1 MNKKDSNNTLNN
13 FYVEEIIKNKEVS
26 HETGEYNE
34 IKISN
39 GLIKASEEESSS
51 SEEEESTSKALSLTT
66 TVGITVGV
74 GGIVVGSIASLTL
87 SLNLLFS
94 SSIVGISKAECYF
107 ELSNASYETID
118 IQLENEINQQVQ
130 LVDLK
135 PTEKENYYVAEFN
148 DLSPNSTYYLKGIN
162 ENGEVIEL
170 GKNNSF
176 KTLEVPNYDIT
187 IDKSRYNKEN
197 GDYNLSFKINNPNNY
212 LLEAKL
218 ICENDFSLNHE
229 GEFNGEVFNIVLPTI
244 LSSYRLELYQEN
256 YLVGQT
262 SFCDYEGFNVIDD
275 FLYVGIS
282 SLEMVLNY
290 GEIDVYNID
299 VFLEK
304 KNNPEEIIEL
314 EPGPDGDALYVYA
327 YNLEPE
333 TSYNLKINDANRR
346 SFNYF
351 TYSFDTISIPKY
363 EIIID
368 DSSFDKENNNYVLT
382 FNIDNPKGYLI
393 YANLY
398 CLNDETYNKYDLNFT
413 DDNTLTLTLP
423 TLYSKYRL
431 DLTQEGYEVGS
442 KIFYY
447 YKPIE
452 LLLDTLDITSN
463 SFSVEISLGDVP
475 LDNTS
480 FYLKRSDNLE
490 EERPLE
496 ISLIDNSSN
505 ILLEINDLNSDTSY
519 ILEIRDPYKD
529 TTVYLNYAFDTLA

>member
-1 MNKKDSNNTLNN
+1 MNKEDSNNELNN
-13 FYVEEIIKNKEVS
+13 FYVEEIIENKEVS

-51 SEEEESTSKALSLTT
+51 SEKEESASKALSLTT
-66 TVGITVGV
+66 AIGMTVGV
-74 GGIVVGSIASLTL
+74 GGVVIGSIASLTL

-94 SSIVGISKAECYF
+94 SSVVGISKAECYF

-118 IQLENEINQQVQ
+118 IQLENEANQQVQ

-197 GDYNLSFKINNPNNY
+197 GDYILSFKIDNPNNY

-229 GEFNGEVFNIVLPTI
+229 GEFNGEVFNVVLPTI
-244 LSSYRLELYQEN
+244 FSSYRFELYQEN

-262 SFCDYEGFNVIDD
+262 SFCDYEGFNVTD
-275 FLYVGIS
+275 FFNVGFT
-282 SLEMVLNY
+282 SLEMALNY

-304 KNNPEEIIEL
+304 KNDPQEIIEL
-314 EPGPDGDALYVYA
+314 DPGPDGDALYVYA
-327 YNLEPE
+327 ENLKPG
-333 TSYNLKINDANRR
+333 TSYNLKINDANRH

-351 TYSFDTISIPKY
+351 TYSFDTISLPQY
-363 EIIID
+363 EITID

-382 FNIDNPKGYLI
+382 FNIDNPKGYEI
-393 YANLY
+393 DAILY
-398 CLNDETYNKYDLNFT
+398 CLNDETYNIYERMT
-413 DDNTLTLTLP
+413 DNTLTLRLP

-431 DLTQEGYEVGS
+431 DLTLEGYVVGS
-442 KIFYY
+442 TSFSYY
-447 YKPIE
+447 TPIK

-463 SFSVEISLGDVP
+463 SFSVEIFLGDVP
-475 LDNTS
+475 LDNAS

-496 ISLIDNSSN
+496 VSLIDNSSN
-505 ILLEINDLNSDTSY
+505 ILLEVNDLNSDTSY
-519 ILEIRDPYKD
+519 ILEIRDPYRD
-529 TTVYLNYAFDTLA
+529 TTVYFNYAFNTLA

>member
-1 MNKKDSNNTLNN
+1 MNKEDSNNELNN

-51 SEEEESTSKALSLTT
+51 SEEKESASKALSLTT
-66 TVGITVGV
+66 TVGMTVGV
-74 GGIVVGSIASLTL
+74 GGIIIGSIASLTL
-87 SLNLLFS
+87 SLNMLFS
-94 SSIVGISKAECYF
+94 SSVVGISKAECYF

-118 IQLENEINQQVQ
+118 IQLENEVNQQVQ

-187 IDKSRYNKEN
+187 IDKNRYNKEN
-197 GDYNLSFKINNPNNY
+197 GDYFLSFKIDNPNNY

-229 GEFNGEVFNIVLPTI
+229 GEFNGEVFNVVLPTI
-244 LSSYRLELYQEN
+244 LSSYRLELYQES

-262 SFCDYEGFNVIDD
+262 SFCDYKGFNVIDD
-275 FLYVGIS
+275 FLNVGIS
-282 SLEMVLNY
+282 SLEMALNY
-290 GEIDVYNID
+290 GEIDVNNID

-304 KNNPEEIIEL
+304 KNNPQEIIEL
-314 EPGPDGDALYVYA
+314 EPGLDGDALYLYA

-333 TSYNLKINDANRR
+333 TSYNLKINDANRH

-351 TYSFDTISIPKY
+351 TYSFDTISVPQY

-368 DSSFDKENNNYVLT
+368 DSSFDKENNNYELT

-393 YANLY
+393 DANLY
-398 CLNDETYNKYDLNFT
+398 CLNDETYNNYYLIT
-413 DDNTLTLTLP
+413 DNTLTLRLP

-431 DLTQEGYEVGS
+431 DLTQEGHEVGS
-442 KIFYY
+442 ISFSYY
-447 YKPIE
+447 TPIK

-463 SFSVEISLGDVP
+463 SFSVEIFLGDVP
-475 LDNTS
+475 LDNVS

-505 ILLEINDLNSDTSY
+505 ILLEVNDLNSDTSY
-519 ILEIRDPYKD
+519 ILEIRDRNKD
-529 TTVYLNYAFDTLA
+529 TTVYLNYAFNTPA

>member
-1 MNKKDSNNTLNN
+1 MNKEDSNNKLNN

-51 SEEEESTSKALSLTT
+51 SEEKESASKALSLTT
-66 TVGITVGV
+66 TVGMTVGV
-74 GGIVVGSIASLTL
+74 GGIIIGSIASLTL

-94 SSIVGISKAECYF
+94 SSVVGISKAECYF

-118 IQLENEINQQVQ
+118 ILLENEVNQQVQ

-187 IDKSRYNKEN
+187 IDKNRYNKEN
-197 GDYNLSFKINNPNNY
+197 GDYFLSFKIDNPNNY
-212 LLEAKL
+212 LLKAKL

-229 GEFNGEVFNIVLPTI
+229 GEFNGEVFNVVLPTI
-244 LSSYRLELYQEN
+244 LSSYRLELYQES

-262 SFCDYEGFNVIDD
+262 SFCDYKGFNVIDD
-275 FLYVGIS
+275 FLNVGIS
-282 SLEMVLNY
+282 SLEMALNY
-290 GEIDVYNID
+290 GEIDVNNID

-304 KNNPEEIIEL
+304 KNNPQEIIEL
-314 EPGPDGDALYVYA
+314 EPGLDGDALYLYA

-333 TSYNLKINDANRR
+333 TSYNLKINDANRH

-351 TYSFDTISIPKY
+351 TYSFDTISVPQY

-368 DSSFDKENNNYVLT
+368 DSSFDKENNNYELT

-393 YANLY
+393 DANLY
-398 CLNDETYNKYDLNFT
+398 CLNDETYNNYYLIT
-413 DDNTLTLTLP
+413 DNTLTLRLP

-431 DLTQEGYEVGS
+431 NLTQEGYEVGS
-442 KIFYY
+442 ISFSY

-463 SFSVEISLGDVP
+463 SFSVEIFLGDVP
-475 LDNTS
+475 LDNVS

-505 ILLEINDLNSDTSY
+505 ILLEANDLNSDTSY
-519 ILEIRDPYKD
+519 ILEIRDRYKD
-529 TTVYLNYAFDTLA
+529 TTVYLNYAFNTPA

>member
-1 MNKKDSNNTLNN
+1 MNKENSNNELNN

-34 IKISN
+34 IKISI
-39 GLIKASEEESSS
+39 IKASEEESSS
-51 SEEEESTSKALSLTT
+51 SEEKESASKALSLTT
-66 TVGITVGV
+66 TVGMTVGV
-74 GGIVVGSIASLTL
+74 GGIIIGSIASLTL
-87 SLNLLFS
+87 SLNMLFS
-94 SSIVGISKAECYF
+94 SSVVGISKAECYF

-118 IQLENEINQQVQ
+118 IQLENEVNQQVQ

-187 IDKSRYNKEN
+187 IDKNRYNKEN
-197 GDYNLSFKINNPNNY
+197 GDYFLSFKIDNPNNY

-229 GEFNGEVFNIVLPTI
+229 GEFNGEVFNVVLPTI
-244 LSSYRLELYQEN
+244 LSSYRLELYQES

-262 SFCDYEGFNVIDD
+262 SFCDYKGFNVIDD
-275 FLYVGIS
+275 FLNVGIS
-282 SLEMVLNY
+282 SLEMALNY
-290 GEIDVYNID
+290 GEIDVNNID

-304 KNNPEEIIEL
+304 KNNPQEIIEL
-314 EPGPDGDALYVYA
+314 EPGVDGDALYLYA

-333 TSYNLKINDANRR
+333 TSYNLKINDANRH

-351 TYSFDTISIPKY
+351 TYSFDTISVPQY

-368 DSSFDKENNNYVLT
+368 DSSFDKENNNYELT

-393 YANLY
+393 DANLY
-398 CLNDETYNKYDLNFT
+398 CLNDETYNNYYLIT
-413 DDNTLTLTLP
+413 DNTLTLRLP

-431 DLTQEGYEVGS
+431 DLTQEGHEVGS
-442 KIFYY
+442 ISFSY

-463 SFSVEISLGDVP
+463 SFSVEIFLGDVP
-475 LDNTS
+475 LDNVS

-505 ILLEINDLNSDTSY
+505 ILLEANDLNSDTSY
-519 ILEIRDPYKD
+519 ILEIRDRDKD
-529 TTVYLNYAFDTLA
+529 TTVYLNYAFNTPA

>member
-1 MNKKDSNNTLNN
+1 MNKKNSNNELNN
-13 FYVEEIIKNKEVS
+13 FYVEDIIKNKEVS

-51 SEEEESTSKALSLTT
+51 SEKKESTSKALSLTT
-66 TVGITVGV
+66 TVGMTLGV
-74 GGIVVGSIASLTL
+74 GGIVIGSIASLTL

-94 SSIVGISKAECYF
+94 SSVVGISNAECYF

-118 IQLENEINQQVQ
+118 IQLENEVNQQVQ

-197 GDYNLSFKINNPNNY
+197 GDYILSFKIDNPNNY

-229 GEFNGEVFNIVLPTI
+229 GEFNGEVYNIVLPNI
-244 LSSYRLELYQEN
+244 LSSYRFELYQEN

-262 SFCDYEGFNVIDD
+262 SFCDYEGFNVTD
-275 FLYVGIS
+275 FLNVGFT
-282 SLEMVLNY
+282 SLEMALNY

-304 KNNPEEIIEL
+304 KNDPQEIIEL
-314 EPGPDGDALYVYA
+314 DPGEPDGDALYVYA
-327 YNLEPE
+327 ENLEPG
-333 TSYNLKINDANRR
+333 TSYNLKINDANRH

-351 TYSFDTISIPKY
+351 TYSFDTISLPQY

-382 FNIDNPKGYLI
+382 FNIDNPKGYEI
-393 YANLY
+393 DANLY
-398 CLNDETYNKYDLNFT
+398 CLNDETYNIYERIT
-413 DDNTLTLTLP
+413 GNTLTLRLP

-431 DLTQEGYEVGS
+431 DLTQEGYVVGS
-442 KIFYY
+442 TSFSY

-463 SFSVEISLGDVP
+463 SFSVEIFLGDVP
-475 LDNTS
+475 LDNAS

-490 EERPLE
+490 EERRLE

-505 ILLEINDLNSDTSY
+505 ILLEANDLNSDTSY
-519 ILEIRDPYKD
+519 ILEIRDYYKD
-529 TTVYLNYAFDTLA
+529 TTVYLNYAFDTLV

>member
-1 MNKKDSNNTLNN
+1 MNKEDSNNELNN
-13 FYVEEIIKNKEVS
+13 FYVEEIIENKEVS

-51 SEEEESTSKALSLTT
+51 SEEEESASKALSLTT
-66 TVGITVGV
+66 TIGMTVGV
-74 GGIVVGSIASLTL
+74 GGIVIGSIASLTL

-94 SSIVGISKAECYF
+94 SSVVGISKAKCYF

-118 IQLENEINQQVQ
+118 IQLENEVNQQVQ

-197 GDYNLSFKINNPNNY
+197 GDYILSFKIDNPNNY

-275 FLYVGIS
+275 FLNVGIS
-282 SLEMVLNY
+282 SLEMALNY
-290 GEIDVYNID
+290 GEIDVNNID

-304 KNNPEEIIEL
+304 KNNPREIIEL
-314 EPGPDGDALYVYA
+314 EAGVDGDALYLFA

-333 TSYNLKINDANRR
+333 TSYNLKINDANRH

-351 TYSFDTISIPKY
+351 TYSFDTISVPQY

-368 DSSFDKENNNYVLT
+368 ESSFDKENNNYQLT
-382 FNIDNPKGYLI
+382 FNIDNPKGFLI
-393 YANLY
+393 DANLY
-398 CLNDETYNKYDLNFT
+398 CLNDETYNNYYLIT
-413 DDNTLTLTLP
+413 DNTLTLRLP

-431 DLTQEGYEVGS
+431 NLTQEGYEVGS
-442 KIFYY
+442 ISFSYY
-447 YKPIE
+447 TPIE

-463 SFSVEISLGDVP
+463 SFSVEIFLGDVP
-475 LDNTS
+475 LDNAS

-505 ILLEINDLNSDTSY
+505 ILLEVNDLNSDTSY
-519 ILEIRDPYKD
+519 ILEIRDRYKD
-529 TTVYLNYAFDTLA
+529 TTVYLNYAFNTLA

>member
-1 MNKKDSNNTLNN
+1 MNKEDSNNELNN

-51 SEEEESTSKALSLTT
+51 SEEKESASKALSLTT
-66 TVGITVGV
+66 TVGMTVGV
-74 GGIVVGSIASLTL
+74 GGIIIGSIASLTL
-87 SLNLLFS
+87 SLNMLFS
-94 SSIVGISKAECYF
+94 SSVVGISKAECYF

-118 IQLENEINQQVQ
+118 IQLENEVNQQVQ

-187 IDKSRYNKEN
+187 IDKNQYNKEN
-197 GDYNLSFKINNPNNY
+197 GDYFLSFKIDNPNNY

-229 GEFNGEVFNIVLPTI
+229 GEFNGEVFNVVLPTI
-244 LSSYRLELYQEN
+244 LSSYRLELYQES

-262 SFCDYEGFNVIDD
+262 SFCDYKGFNVIDD
-275 FLYVGIS
+275 FLNVGIS
-282 SLEMVLNY
+282 SLEMALNY
-290 GEIDVYNID
+290 GEIDVNNID

-304 KNNPEEIIEL
+304 KNNPQEIIEL
-314 EPGPDGDALYVYA
+314 EPGLDGDALYLYA

-333 TSYNLKINDANRR
+333 TSYNLKINDANRH

-351 TYSFDTISIPKY
+351 TYSFDTISVPQY
-363 EIIID
+363 ETIID
-368 DSSFDKENNNYVLT
+368 DSSFDKENNNYELT
-382 FNIDNPKGYLI
+382 FNIDNPKGFLI
-393 YANLY
+393 DANLY
-398 CLNDETYNKYDLNFT
+398 CLNDENYNNYYLIT
-413 DDNTLTLTLP
+413 DDTLTLRLP

-431 DLTQEGYEVGS
+431 DLTQEGHEVGS
-442 KIFYY
+442 ISFSY

-463 SFSVEISLGDVP
+463 SFSVEIFLGDVP
-475 LDNTS
+475 LDNAS

-505 ILLEINDLNSDTSY
+505 ILLEANDLNSDTSY
-519 ILEIRDPYKD
+519 ILEIRDRNKD
-529 TTVYLNYAFDTLA
+529 TTVYLNYAFNTPA

>member
-1 MNKKDSNNTLNN
+1 MNKEDSNNELNN
-13 FYVEEIIKNKEVS
+13 FYVDEIIKNKEVS

-51 SEEEESTSKALSLTT
+51 SEEKESTSKALSLTT
-66 TVGITVGV
+66 TLGMTVGV

-94 SSIVGISKAECYF
+94 SSVVGISKAECYF

-118 IQLENEINQQVQ
+118 IQLENEVNQQVQ

-162 ENGEVIEL
+162 EKGEVIEL

-197 GDYNLSFKINNPNNY
+197 GDYILSFKIDNPNNY

-314 EPGPDGDALYVYA
+314 QPGPDGDALYVYA

-333 TSYNLKINDANRR
+333 TSYNLKINDANRH

-351 TYSFDTISIPKY
+351 TYSFETISVPKY

-393 YANLY
+393 DANLY
-398 CLNDETYNKYDLNFT
+398 CLNDETYNNYYLIT
-413 DDNTLTLTLP
+413 DNTLTLTLP

-442 KIFYY
+442 KIFSY

-505 ILLEINDLNSDTSY
+505 ILLEVNDLNSDTSY

>member
-1 MNKKDSNNTLNN
+1 MNKEDSNNELNN

-51 SEEEESTSKALSLTT
+51 SEEKESASKALSLTT
-66 TVGITVGV
+66 TVGMTVGV
-74 GGIVVGSIASLTL
+74 GGIIIGSIASLTL
-87 SLNLLFS
+87 SLNMLFS
-94 SSIVGISKAECYF
+94 SSVVGISKAECYF

-118 IQLENEINQQVQ
+118 IQLENEVNQQVQ

-187 IDKSRYNKEN
+187 IDKNRYNKEN
-197 GDYNLSFKINNPNNY
+197 GDYFLSFKIDNPNNY

-229 GEFNGEVFNIVLPTI
+229 GEFNGEVFNVVLPTI
-244 LSSYRLELYQEN
+244 LSSYRLELYQES

-262 SFCDYEGFNVIDD
+262 SFCDYKGFNVIDD
-275 FLYVGIS
+275 FLNVGIS
-282 SLEMVLNY
+282 SLEMALNY
-290 GEIDVYNID
+290 GEIDVNNID

-304 KNNPEEIIEL
+304 KNNPQEIIEL
-314 EPGPDGDALYVYA
+314 EPGLDGDALYLYV

-333 TSYNLKINDANRR
+333 TSYNLKINDANRH

-351 TYSFDTISIPKY
+351 TYRFDTISVPQY

-368 DSSFDKENNNYVLT
+368 DSSFDKENNNYELT

-393 YANLY
+393 DANLY
-398 CLNDETYNKYDLNFT
+398 CLNDETYNNYYLIT
-413 DDNTLTLTLP
+413 DNTLTLRLP

-431 DLTQEGYEVGS
+431 DLTQEGHEVGS
-442 KIFYY
+442 ISFSY

-463 SFSVEISLGDVP
+463 SFSVEIFLGDVP
-475 LDNTS
+475 LDNVS

-505 ILLEINDLNSDTSY
+505 ILLEANDLNSDTSY
-519 ILEIRDPYKD
+519 ILEIRDRNKD
-529 TTVYLNYAFDTLA
+529 TTVYLNYAFNTPA

>member
-1 MNKKDSNNTLNN
+1 MNKEDSNNELNN
-13 FYVEEIIKNKEVS
+13 FYVEEIIENKEVS

-51 SEEEESTSKALSLTT
+51 SEKEESASKALSLTT
-66 TVGITVGV
+66 AIGMTVGV
-74 GGIVVGSIASLTL
+74 GGVVIGSIASLTL

-94 SSIVGISKAECYF
+94 SSVVGISKAECYF

-118 IQLENEINQQVQ
+118 IQLENEVNEQVQ

-197 GDYNLSFKINNPNNY
+197 GDYILSFKIDNPNNY

-229 GEFNGEVFNIVLPTI
+229 GEFNGEVFNVVLPSI
-244 LSSYRLELYQEN
+244 LSSYRFELYQEN

-262 SFCDYEGFNVIDD
+262 SFCDYEGFSVTDFFNVG
-275 FLYVGIS
+275 FT
-282 SLEMVLNY
+282 SLEMALNY

-304 KNNPEEIIEL
+304 KNNPQKIIEL
-314 EPGPDGDALYVYA
+314 DPGPDGDALYVYA
-327 YNLEPE
+327 ENLEPG
-333 TSYNLKINDANRR
+333 TSYNLKINDANRH

-351 TYSFDTISIPKY
+351 TYSFDTISLPQY
-363 EIIID
+363 EITID
-368 DSSFDKENNNYVLT
+368 GSSFDKENNNYVLT
-382 FNIDNPKGYLI
+382 FNIDNPKGYEI
-393 YANLY
+393 DATLY
-398 CLNDETYNKYDLNFT
+398 CLNDETYNISERIT
-413 DDNTLTLTLP
+413 DNTLTLRLP

-431 DLTQEGYEVGS
+431 DLTLEGHVVGS
-442 KIFYY
+442 TSFSY

-463 SFSVEISLGDVP
+463 SFSVEILLGDVP
-475 LDNTS
+475 LDNAS
-480 FYLKRSDNLE
+480 FYVKRSDNLE

-496 ISLIDNSSN
+496 VSLIDNSSN
-505 ILLEINDLNSDTSY
+505 ILLEVKDLNSDTSY
-519 ILEIRDPYKD
+519 ILEIRDPYRD
-529 TTVYLNYAFDTLA
+529 TTVYLNYAFNTLA

>member
-1 MNKKDSNNTLNN
+1 MNKEDSNNELNN
-13 FYVEEIIKNKEVS
+13 FCVEEIIKNKEMS

-51 SEEEESTSKALSLTT
+51 SEEEESTSKVLSLTT
-66 TVGITVGV
+66 TIGMTLGV
-74 GGIVVGSIASLTL
+74 GGIVIGSIASLTF

-94 SSIVGISKAECYF
+94 SSVVGISKAECYF
-107 ELSNASYETID
+107 ELSNASFETID
-118 IQLENEINQQVQ
+118 IQLENEVNQQVE

-197 GDYNLSFKINNPNNY
+197 GDYILSFKIDNPNNY

-275 FLYVGIS
+275 SLNVGIS
-282 SLEMVLNY
+282 SLEMALNY
-290 GEIDVYNID
+290 GEIDVNNID

-304 KNNPEEIIEL
+304 KNNPQEIIEL
-314 EPGPDGDALYVYA
+314 EAGLDGDALYLYV

-333 TSYNLKINDANRR
+333 TSYNLKINDANSR

-351 TYSFDTISIPKY
+351 TYSFDTISVPQY

-368 DSSFDKENNNYVLT
+368 DSSFDKENNNYELT
-382 FNIDNPKGYLI
+382 FNIDNPKGFLI
-393 YANLY
+393 DANLY
-398 CLNDETYNKYDLNFT
+398 CLNDETYNNYYLIT
-413 DDNTLTLTLP
+413 DNTLTLRLP

-431 DLTQEGYEVGS
+431 NLTQEGYEVGS
-442 KIFYY
+442 ISFSYY
-447 YKPIE
+447 TPIE

-463 SFSVEISLGDVP
+463 SFSVEIFLGDVP
-475 LDNTS
+475 LDNAS

-505 ILLEINDLNSDTSY
+505 ILLEVNDLSSDTSY
-519 ILEIRDPYKD
+519 ILETRDPYKD
-529 TTVYLNYAFDTLA
+529 TTVYLNYAFNTLA

>member
-1 MNKKDSNNTLNN
+1 MNKEDSNNQLNN
-13 FYVEEIIKNKEVS
+13 FYVEEIIENKEVS

-39 GLIKASEEESSS
+39 GLIKVSEEESSS
-51 SEEEESTSKALSLTT
+51 SEEEESASKALSLTT
-66 TVGITVGV
+66 TVGMTVGV
-74 GGIVVGSIASLTL
+74 GGIVIGSIASLAL

-94 SSIVGISKAECYF
+94 SSVVGISKAECYF

-118 IQLENEINQQVQ
+118 IQLENEVNQQVQ

-197 GDYNLSFKINNPNNY
+197 GDYILSFEINNPNNY

-218 ICENDFSLNHE
+218 ICENDFSLNYE
-229 GEFNGEVFNIVLPTI
+229 DEFNGEVFNIVLPTI

-275 FLYVGIS
+275 FLNIGIS
-282 SLEMVLNY
+282 SLEMALYY
-290 GEIDVYNID
+290 GEIDVNNID

-304 KNNPEEIIEL
+304 KNNPQEIIEL
-314 EPGPDGDALYVYA
+314 DPAPDGDVLYLYA
-327 YNLEPE
+327 ENLEPG
-333 TSYNLKINDANRR
+333 TSYNLKINDANSH

-351 TYSFDTISIPKY
+351 TYSFETISVPQY

-368 DSSFDKENNNYVLT
+368 DSSFL
-382 FNIDNPKGYLI
+382 PLR
-393 YANLY
+393 
-398 CLNDETYNKYDLNFT
+398 
-413 DDNTLTLTLP
+413 LP

-442 KIFYY
+442 ISFSYY
-447 YKPIE
+447 TPIE
-452 LLLDTLDITSN
+452 LRLDTLDITSN
-463 SFSVEISLGDVP
+463 SFSVEIFLGDVP
-475 LDNTS
+475 LDNAS

-505 ILLEINDLNSDTSY
+505 ILLEVNDLNSDTSY
-519 ILEIRDPYKD
+519 ILEIRDRYKD
-529 TTVYLNYAFDTLA
+529 TTVYLNYAFNTLA

>member
-1 MNKKDSNNTLNN
+1 MNKEDSNNELNN

-51 SEEEESTSKALSLTT
+51 SEEKESASKALSLTT
-66 TVGITVGV
+66 AVGMTVGV
-74 GGIVVGSIASLTL
+74 GGIIIGSIASLTL
-87 SLNLLFS
+87 SLNMLFS
-94 SSIVGISKAECYF
+94 SSVVGISKAECYF

-118 IQLENEINQQVQ
+118 IQLENEVNQQVQ

-187 IDKSRYNKEN
+187 IDKNRYNKEN
-197 GDYNLSFKINNPNNY
+197 GDYFLSFKIDNPNNY

-229 GEFNGEVFNIVLPTI
+229 GEFNGEVFNVVLPTI
-244 LSSYRLELYQEN
+244 LSSYRLELYQES

-262 SFCDYEGFNVIDD
+262 SFCDYKGFNVIDD
-275 FLYVGIS
+275 FLNVGIS
-282 SLEMVLNY
+282 SLEMALNY
-290 GEIDVYNID
+290 GEIDVNNID

-304 KNNPEEIIEL
+304 KNNPQEIIEL
-314 EPGPDGDALYVYA
+314 EPGLDGDALYLYA

-333 TSYNLKINDANRR
+333 TSYNLKINDANRH

-351 TYSFDTISIPKY
+351 TYSFDTISVPQY

-368 DSSFDKENNNYVLT
+368 DSSFDKENNNYELT

-393 YANLY
+393 DANLY
-398 CLNDETYNKYDLNFT
+398 CLNDETYNNYYLIT
-413 DDNTLTLTLP
+413 DNTLTLRLP

-431 DLTQEGYEVGS
+431 DLTQEGHEVGS
-442 KIFYY
+442 ISFSY

-463 SFSVEISLGDVP
+463 SFSVEIFLGDVP
-475 LDNTS
+475 LDNVS

-505 ILLEINDLNSDTSY
+505 ILLEANDLNSDTSY
-519 ILEIRDPYKD
+519 ILEIRDRNKD
-529 TTVYLNYAFDTLA
+529 TTVYLNYAFNTPA

>member
-1 MNKKDSNNTLNN
+1 MNKEDSNNKLNN

-51 SEEEESTSKALSLTT
+51 SEEKESASKALSLTT
-66 TVGITVGV
+66 TVGMTVGV
-74 GGIVVGSIASLTL
+74 GGIIIGSIASLTL
-87 SLNLLFS
+87 SLNMLFS
-94 SSIVGISKAECYF
+94 SSVVGISKAECYF

-118 IQLENEINQQVQ
+118 IQLENEVNQQVQ

-187 IDKSRYNKEN
+187 IDKNRYNKEN
-197 GDYNLSFKINNPNNY
+197 GDYFLSFKIDNPNNY

-229 GEFNGEVFNIVLPTI
+229 GEFNEEVFNVVLPTI
-244 LSSYRLELYQEN
+244 LSSYRLELYQES

-262 SFCDYEGFNVIDD
+262 SFCDYKGFNVIDD
-275 FLYVGIS
+275 FLNVGIS
-282 SLEMVLNY
+282 SLEMALNY
-290 GEIDVYNID
+290 GEIDVNNID

-304 KNNPEEIIEL
+304 KNNPQEIIEL
-314 EPGPDGDALYVYA
+314 EPGLDGDALYLYA

-333 TSYNLKINDANRR
+333 TSYNLKINDANRH

-351 TYSFDTISIPKY
+351 TYSFDTISVPQY

-368 DSSFDKENNNYVLT
+368 DSSFDKENNNYELT

-393 YANLY
+393 DANLY
-398 CLNDETYNKYDLNFT
+398 CLNDETYNNYYLIT
-413 DDNTLTLTLP
+413 DNTLTLRLP

-431 DLTQEGYEVGS
+431 DLTQEGHEVGS
-442 KIFYY
+442 ISFSY

-463 SFSVEISLGDVP
+463 SFSVEIFLGDVP
-475 LDNTS
+475 LDNVS
-480 FYLKRSDNLE
+480 FYLIRSDNLE

-505 ILLEINDLNSDTSY
+505 ILLEANDLNSDTSY
-519 ILEIRDPYKD
+519 ILEIRDRNKD
-529 TTVYLNYAFDTLA
+529 TTVYLNYAFNTPA

>member
-1 MNKKDSNNTLNN
+1 MNKEDSNNELNN
-13 FYVEEIIKNKEVS
+13 FYVEEIIENKEVP

-51 SEEEESTSKALSLTT
+51 SAEEESASKALSLTT
-66 TVGITVGV
+66 TAGMTVGV
-74 GGIVVGSIASLTL
+74 GGIVIGSIASLTL

-94 SSIVGISKAECYF
+94 SSVVGISKAECYF

-118 IQLENEINQQVQ
+118 IQLENEVNQQVQ

-197 GDYNLSFKINNPNNY
+197 GDYILSFKIDNPNNY

-275 FLYVGIS
+275 FLNVGIS
-282 SLEMVLNY
+282 SLEMALNY
-290 GEIDVYNID
+290 GEIDVNNID

-304 KNNPEEIIEL
+304 KNNPQEIIEL
-314 EPGPDGDALYVYA
+314 EAGVDGDALYLYA
-327 YNLEPE
+327 YNLEPG
-333 TSYNLKINDANRR
+333 TSYNLKINDANSH

-351 TYSFDTISIPKY
+351 TYSFDTLSLPQY
-363 EIIID
+363 EITID
-368 DSSFDKENNNYVLT
+368 DSSFDKENNNYELT
-382 FNIDNPKGYLI
+382 FNIDNPKGYSI
-393 YANLY
+393 DANLY
-398 CLNDETYNKYDLNFT
+398 CLNDETYNIYDQIK
-413 DDNTLTLTLP
+413 DNTLTLRLP

-431 DLTQEGYEVGS
+431 DLTLEGHLVGS
-442 KIFYY
+442 RSFSY

-463 SFSVEISLGDVP
+463 SFSVEIFLGDVP
-475 LDNTS
+475 LDNAS

-505 ILLEINDLNSDTSY
+505 ILLEVNDLNSVTSY
-519 ILEIRDPYKD
+519 ILEIRDRYKD
-529 TTVYLNYAFDTLA
+529 TTVYLNYAFNTLA

>member
-1 MNKKDSNNTLNN
+1 MNKEDSNNELNN
-13 FYVEEIIKNKEVS
+13 FYVDEIIKNKEVS

-51 SEEEESTSKALSLTT
+51 SKEEESTSKALSLTT
-66 TVGITVGV
+66 TLGMTVGV
-74 GGIVVGSIASLTL
+74 GGIVVGSIASIAL

-94 SSIVGISKAECYF
+94 SSVVGISKAECYF

-118 IQLENEINQQVQ
+118 IQLENEVNQLVQ

-197 GDYNLSFKINNPNNY
+197 GDYNLSFKIDNPNNY

-218 ICENDFSLNHE
+218 ICENDFSLNQE
-229 GEFNGEVFNIVLPTI
+229 GEFNGEVFDIVLPEI
-244 LSSYRLELYQEN
+244 LSSYRLELYQES

-275 FLYVGIS
+275 FLNVGITY
-282 SLEMVLNY
+282 LEMVLNY

-299 VFLEK
+299 IFLEK
-304 KNNPEEIIEL
+304 KNDPQEIIKL
-314 EPGPDGDALYVYA
+314 ENWEAGDALYLSA
-327 YNLEPE
+327 YDLEPE
-333 TSYNLKINDANRR
+333 TSYNLKINDANRN

-351 TYSFDTISIPKY
+351 TYSFDTISVPQY

-382 FNIDNPKGYLI
+382 FIIDNPKGYI
-393 YANLY
+393 IDANLC
-398 CLNDETYNKYDLNFT
+398 CLNDQTYNDSYLITN
-413 DDNTLTLTLP
+413 NTLTLTLP

-431 DLTQEGYEVGS
+431 DLIQEGYEVGS

-447 YKPIE
+447 YEPIE
-452 LLLDTLDITSN
+452 LLLDTLEITSN

-475 LDNTS
+475 LDNAS

-490 EERPLE
+490 EERRLE
-496 ISLIDNSSN
+496 ISFIDNSPN
-505 ILLEINDLNSDTSY
+505 ILLEANDLNSNTSY
-519 ILEIRDPYKD
+519 ILEIRDSYKD

>member
-1 MNKKDSNNTLNN
+1 MNKEDSNNELNN
-13 FYVEEIIKNKEVS
+13 FYVDEIIKNKEVS

-51 SEEEESTSKALSLTT
+51 SKEEESTSKALSLTT
-66 TVGITVGV
+66 TLGMTVGV
-74 GGIVVGSIASLTL
+74 GGIVVGSIASIAL

-94 SSIVGISKAECYF
+94 SSVVGISKAECYF

-118 IQLENEINQQVQ
+118 IQLENEVNQLVQ

-197 GDYNLSFKINNPNNY
+197 GDYNLSFKIDNPNNY

-218 ICENDFSLNHE
+218 ICENDFSLNQE
-229 GEFNGEVFNIVLPTI
+229 GEFNGEVFDIVLPEI
-244 LSSYRLELYQEN
+244 LSSYRLELYQES

-275 FLYVGIS
+275 FLNVGITY
-282 SLEMVLNY
+282 LGMVLNY

-299 VFLEK
+299 IFLEK
-304 KNNPEEIIEL
+304 KTKPQEIIKL
-314 EPGPDGDALYVYA
+314 ENWEAGDALYLSA
-327 YNLEPE
+327 YDLEPE
-333 TSYNLKINDANRR
+333 TSYNLKINDANRH

-351 TYSFDTISIPKY
+351 TYSFDTISIPQY

-382 FNIDNPKGYLI
+382 FIIDNPKGYLI
-393 YANLY
+393 DANLY
-398 CLNDETYNKYDLNFT
+398 CLNDQTYNYSDLIT
-413 DDNTLTLTLP
+413 DNTLTLTLP

-431 DLTQEGYEVGS
+431 DLIQEGYEVGS

-447 YKPIE
+447 YEPIE
-452 LLLDTLDITSN
+452 ILLDTLDITSN
-463 SFSVEISLGDVP
+463 SFSVEIFLGDVP
-475 LDNTS
+475 LDNAS

-490 EERPLE
+490 EERRLE
-496 ISLIDNSSN
+496 ISFIDNSPN
-505 ILLEINDLNSDTSY
+505 ILLEANDLNSNTSY
-519 ILEIRDPYKD
+519 ILEIRDYYKD

>member
-1 MNKKDSNNTLNN
+1 MNKEDSNNELNN

-51 SEEEESTSKALSLTT
+51 SEEKESASKALSLTT
-66 TVGITVGV
+66 TVGMTVGV
-74 GGIVVGSIASLTL
+74 GGIIIGSIASLTL
-87 SLNLLFS
+87 SLNMLFS
-94 SSIVGISKAECYF
+94 SSVVGISKAECYF

-118 IQLENEINQQVQ
+118 IQLENEVNQQVQ

-187 IDKSRYNKEN
+187 IDKNRYNKEN
-197 GDYNLSFKINNPNNY
+197 GDYFLSFKIDNPNKY

-229 GEFNGEVFNIVLPTI
+229 GEFNGEVFNVVLPTI
-244 LSSYRLELYQEN
+244 LSSYRLELYQES

-262 SFCDYEGFNVIDD
+262 SFCDYKGFNVIDD
-275 FLYVGIS
+275 FLNVGIS
-282 SLEMVLNY
+282 SLEMALNY
-290 GEIDVYNID
+290 GEIDVNNID

-304 KNNPEEIIEL
+304 KNNPQEIIEL
-314 EPGPDGDALYVYA
+314 EPGLDGDALYLYA

-333 TSYNLKINDANRR
+333 TSYNLKINDANRH

-351 TYSFDTISIPKY
+351 TYSFDTISVPQY

-368 DSSFDKENNNYVLT
+368 DSSFDKENNNYELT

-393 YANLY
+393 DANLY
-398 CLNDETYNKYDLNFT
+398 CLNDETYNNYYLIT
-413 DDNTLTLTLP
+413 DNTLTLRLP

-431 DLTQEGYEVGS
+431 DLTQEGHEVGS
-442 KIFYY
+442 ISFSY

-463 SFSVEISLGDVP
+463 SFSVEIFLGDVP
-475 LDNTS
+475 LDNVS

-505 ILLEINDLNSDTSY
+505 ILLEANDLNSDTSY
-519 ILEIRDPYKD
+519 ILEIRDRNKD
-529 TTVYLNYAFDTLA
+529 TTVYLNYAFNTPA

>member
-1 MNKKDSNNTLNN
+1 MNKEDSNNELNN
-13 FYVEEIIKNKEVS
+13 FYVEEIIENKEVS

-51 SEEEESTSKALSLTT
+51 SEEEESASKALSLTT
-66 TVGITVGV
+66 TVGMTVGV
-74 GGIVVGSIASLTL
+74 GGIVIGSIASLTL

-94 SSIVGISKAECYF
+94 SSVVGIGKAECYF

-118 IQLENEINQQVQ
+118 IQLENEVNQQVQ

-187 IDKSRYNKEN
+187 IDKSRYSKEN
-197 GDYNLSFKINNPNNY
+197 GDYILSFKIDNPNNY

-275 FLYVGIS
+275 FLNVGIS
-282 SLEMVLNY
+282 SLEMALNY
-290 GEIDVYNID
+290 GEIDVNNID

-304 KNNPEEIIEL
+304 KNNPQEIIEL
-314 EPGPDGDALYVYA
+314 EAGLDGDALYLFA

-333 TSYNLKINDANRR
+333 TSYNLKINDANRH

-351 TYSFDTISIPKY
+351 TYSFDTISVPQY

-368 DSSFDKENNNYVLT
+368 DSSFDKENNNYELT
-382 FNIDNPKGYLI
+382 FNIDNPKGFLI
-393 YANLY
+393 DANLY
-398 CLNDETYNKYDLNFT
+398 CLNDETYNNYYLIT
-413 DDNTLTLTLP
+413 DNTLTLRLP

-431 DLTQEGYEVGS
+431 NLTQEGYEVGS
-442 KIFYY
+442 ISFSYY
-447 YKPIE
+447 TPIE

-463 SFSVEISLGDVP
+463 SFSVKIFLGDVP
-475 LDNTS
+475 LDNAS

-505 ILLEINDLNSDTSY
+505 ILLEVNDLSSDTSY
-519 ILEIRDPYKD
+519 ILEIRDRYKD
-529 TTVYLNYAFDTLA
+529 TTVYLNYTFNTLA

>member
-1 MNKKDSNNTLNN
+1 MNKEDSNNELNN
-13 FYVEEIIKNKEVS
+13 FFVEEIIKNKEVS

-39 GLIKASEEESSS
+39 VLIKSSEEESSS

-66 TVGITVGV
+66 TVGMTVGV

-94 SSIVGISKAECYF
+94 SSVVGISKAECYF

-118 IQLENEINQQVQ
+118 IQLENEVNQQVQ

-135 PTEKENYYVAEFN
+135 PTEKENYYVAEFS

-187 IDKSRYNKEN
+187 IDKSRYNKVN
-197 GDYNLSFKINNPNNY
+197 GDYILSFKIDNPNNY

-244 LSSYRLELYQEN
+244 LSSYRLELYQES

-275 FLYVGIS
+275 FLNVGIS
-282 SLEMVLNY
+282 SLELALNY

-304 KNNPEEIIEL
+304 KNNPEEIIKL
-314 EPGPDGDALYVYA
+314 EDHGPDGDALYLYA
-327 YNLEPE
+327 YDLEPE
-333 TSYNLKINDANRR
+333 TSYILKINDANRH

-351 TYSFDTISIPKY
+351 TYSFETISVPQY

-368 DSSFDKENNNYVLT
+368 DSSFDKENNNYALT

-393 YANLY
+393 DANLY
-398 CLNDETYNKYDLNFT
+398 CLNDETYNKSYQII
-413 DDNTLTLTLP
+413 DNTLTLHLP

-431 DLTQEGYEVGS
+431 DLRQEGYEVGS
-442 KIFYY
+442 KSFSYY
-447 YKPIE
+447 TPIE

-463 SFSVEISLGDVP
+463 SFSVEIFLGDVP
-475 LDNTS
+475 LDNVS

-496 ISLIDNSSN
+496 ISFIDNSPN
-505 ILLEINDLNSDTSY
+505 ILLEANDLNSNTSY
-519 ILEIRDPYKD
+519 ILEIRDYYKD

>member
-1 MNKKDSNNTLNN
+1 MNKEDSNNELNN
-13 FYVEEIIKNKEVS
+13 FYVEEIIENKEVS

-39 GLIKASEEESSS
+39 GLIKTSEEESSS
-51 SEEEESTSKALSLTT
+51 SEEEESASKALSLTT
-66 TVGITVGV
+66 TVGMTVGV
-74 GGIVVGSIASLTL
+74 GGIVIGSIASLTL

-94 SSIVGISKAECYF
+94 SSVVGISKAECYF
-107 ELSNASYETID
+107 ELSNASFETID
-118 IQLENEINQQVQ
+118 IQLENEVNQQVE

-197 GDYNLSFKINNPNNY
+197 GDYILSFKIDNPNNY

-275 FLYVGIS
+275 SLNVGIS
-282 SLEMVLNY
+282 SLEMALNY
-290 GEIDVYNID
+290 GEIDVNNID

-304 KNNPEEIIEL
+304 KNNPQEIIEL
-314 EPGPDGDALYVYA
+314 EAGLDGDALYLYV

-333 TSYNLKINDANRR
+333 TSYNLKINDANSR

-351 TYSFDTISIPKY
+351 TYSFDTISVPQY

-368 DSSFDKENNNYVLT
+368 DSSFDKENNNYELT
-382 FNIDNPKGYLI
+382 FNIDNPKGFLI
-393 YANLY
+393 DANLY
-398 CLNDETYNKYDLNFT
+398 CLNDETYNNYYLIT
-413 DDNTLTLTLP
+413 DNTLTLRLP

-431 DLTQEGYEVGS
+431 NLTQEGYEVGS
-442 KIFYY
+442 ISFSYY
-447 YKPIE
+447 TPIE

-463 SFSVEISLGDVP
+463 SFSVEIFLGDVP
-475 LDNTS
+475 LDNAS

-505 ILLEINDLNSDTSY
+505 ILLEVNDLSSDTSY
-519 ILEIRDPYKD
+519 ILETRDPYKD
-529 TTVYLNYAFDTLA
+529 TTVYLNYAFNTLA

>member
-1 MNKKDSNNTLNN
+1 MNKEDSNNELNN
-13 FYVEEIIKNKEVS
+13 FYVDEIIKNKEVS

-51 SEEEESTSKALSLTT
+51 SKEEESTSKALSLTT
-66 TVGITVGV
+66 TLGMTVGV
-74 GGIVVGSIASLTL
+74 GGIVVGSIASIAL

-94 SSIVGISKAECYF
+94 SSVVGISKAECYF

-118 IQLENEINQQVQ
+118 IQLENEVNQLVQ

-197 GDYNLSFKINNPNNY
+197 GDYNLSFKIDNPNNY

-218 ICENDFSLNHE
+218 ICENDFSLNQE
-229 GEFNGEVFNIVLPTI
+229 GEFNGEVFDIVLPEI
-244 LSSYRLELYQEN
+244 LSSYRLELYQES

-275 FLYVGIS
+275 FLNVGITY
-282 SLEMVLNY
+282 LEMVLNY

-299 VFLEK
+299 IFLEK
-304 KNNPEEIIEL
+304 KTKPQEIIKL
-314 EPGPDGDALYVYA
+314 ENWEAGDALYLSA
-327 YNLEPE
+327 YDLEPE
-333 TSYNLKINDANRR
+333 TSYNLKINDANRH

-351 TYSFDTISIPKY
+351 TYSFDTISIPQY

-382 FNIDNPKGYLI
+382 FIIDNPKGYLI
-393 YANLY
+393 DANLY
-398 CLNDETYNKYDLNFT
+398 CLNDQTYNYSDLIT
-413 DDNTLTLTLP
+413 DNTLTLTLP

-431 DLTQEGYEVGS
+431 DLIQEGYEVGS

-447 YKPIE
+447 YEPIE
-452 LLLDTLDITSN
+452 ILLDTLDITSN
-463 SFSVEISLGDVP
+463 SFSVEIFLGDVP
-475 LDNTS
+475 LDNAS

-490 EERPLE
+490 EERRLE
-496 ISLIDNSSN
+496 ISFIDNSPN
-505 ILLEINDLNSDTSY
+505 ILLEANDLNSNTSY
-519 ILEIRDPYKD
+519 ILEIRDYYKD

>member
-51 SEEEESTSKALSLTT
+51 SEEEESTSNALSLSLTT
-66 TVGITVGV
+66 TVGMTVGV
-74 GGIVVGSIASLTL
+74 GGIVVGSIASLAL

-94 SSIVGISKAECYF
+94 SSVVGISKAECYF

-118 IQLENEINQQVQ
+118 IQLENEVNQQVQ

-197 GDYNLSFKINNPNNY
+197 GDYILSFKIDNPNNY

-229 GEFNGEVFNIVLPTI
+229 GEFNGEVLNIVLPTI
-244 LSSYRLELYQEN
+244 LSSYRFELYQEN

-275 FLYVGIS
+275 FLNVGIS
-282 SLEMVLNY
+282 SLEMALNY
-290 GEIDVYNID
+290 GEIDVNNID

-314 EPGPDGDALYVYA
+314 EAGVDGDALYLFA
-327 YNLEPE
+327 YDLEPE
-333 TSYNLKINDANRR
+333 TSYNLQINDVNRH

-351 TYSFDTISIPKY
+351 TYSFETISVPQY

-382 FNIDNPKGYLI
+382 FIIDNPKGYLI
-393 YANLY
+393 DANLY
-398 CLNDETYNKYDLNFT
+398 CLNDQTYNDSYLIT
-413 DDNTLTLTLP
+413 DNTLTLTLP

-431 DLTQEGYEVGS
+431 DLIQEGYEVGS

-452 LLLDTLDITSN
+452 LLSDTLDITSN
-463 SFSVEISLGDVP
+463 SFSVEIFLGDVP
-475 LDNTS
+475 LDNAS

-505 ILLEINDLNSDTSY
+505 ILLEVNDLNSDTSY
-519 ILEIRDPYKD
+519 ILEIRDRYKD

>member
-1 MNKKDSNNTLNN
+1 MNKEDSNNELNN
-13 FYVEEIIKNKEVS
+13 FYVEEIIENKEVS

-51 SEEEESTSKALSLTT
+51 SEKEESASKALSLTT
-66 TVGITVGV
+66 AIGMTVGV
-74 GGIVVGSIASLTL
+74 GGVVIGSIASLTL

-94 SSIVGISKAECYF
+94 SSVVGISKAECYF

-118 IQLENEINQQVQ
+118 IQLENEANQQVQ

-197 GDYNLSFKINNPNNY
+197 GDYILSFKIDNPNNY

-229 GEFNGEVFNIVLPTI
+229 GEFNGEVFNVVLPTI
-244 LSSYRLELYQEN
+244 FSSYRFELYQEN

-262 SFCDYEGFNVIDD
+262 SFCDYEGFNVTD
-275 FLYVGIS
+275 FFNVGFT
-282 SLEMVLNY
+282 SLEMALNY
-290 GEIDVYNID
+290 GEIDVNNID

-304 KNNPEEIIEL
+304 KNDPQEIIEL
-314 EPGPDGDALYVYA
+314 DPGPDGDALYVYVE
-327 YNLEPE
+327 NLEPG
-333 TSYNLKINDANRR
+333 TSYNLKINDANRH

-351 TYSFDTISIPKY
+351 TYSFDTISLPKY
-363 EIIID
+363 EITID
-368 DSSFDKENNNYVLT
+368 ESSFDKENNNYELT
-382 FNIDNPKGYLI
+382 FNIDNPKGYEI
-393 YANLY
+393 DAILY
-398 CLNDETYNKYDLNFT
+398 CLNDETYNIYDRMT
-413 DDNTLTLTLP
+413 DNTLTLRLP

-431 DLTQEGYEVGS
+431 DLTLEGYVVGS
-442 KIFYY
+442 TSFIYY
-447 YKPIE
+447 TPIE
-452 LLLDTLDITSN
+452 ILLDTLDITSN
-463 SFSVEISLGDVP
+463 SFSVEIFLGDVP
-475 LDNTS
+475 LDNAS

-505 ILLEINDLNSDTSY
+505 ILLEANYLNSDTSY
-519 ILEIRDPYKD
+519 ILEIRDPYRD
-529 TTVYLNYAFDTLA
+529 TTVYLNYAFNTLA